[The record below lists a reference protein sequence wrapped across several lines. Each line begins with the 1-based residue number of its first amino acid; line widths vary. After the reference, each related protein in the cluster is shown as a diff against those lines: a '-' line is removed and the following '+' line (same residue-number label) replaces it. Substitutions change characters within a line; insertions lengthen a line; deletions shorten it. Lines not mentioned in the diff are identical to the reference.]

1 VEPDPTLRG
10 VERNALIIC
19 AAMTLAACF
28 VRPWPEVALGVIGG
42 GLLVGFSYWSLKSG
56 VTVMAAAITARSAD
70 SAPAPSTAATP
81 PARSAGKNKK
91 RSAGKN
97 KNLTRELA
105 KLTLRYALLALLAY
119 VMIARLRLHPWGL
132 LAGAS
137 SVVAGVSLQ
146 ALLLITKK

>member
-1 VEPDPTLRG
+1 MEHDPTLRG

-56 VTVMAAAITARSAD
+56 VTVMAATMVAIGAGSPAARSGED
-70 SAPAPSTAATP
+70 TTENPGPEATRP
-81 PARSAGKNKK
+81 RA
-91 RSAGKN
+91 
-97 KNLTRELA
+97 NLRRELA

-119 VMIARLRLHPWGL
+119 VMIARLRLRPIAL

-137 SVVAGVSLQ
+137 SVAAAASIEAVR
-146 ALLLITKK
+146 LLMKKPRA

>member
-1 VEPDPTLRG
+1 MEPDPTLRG
-10 VERNALIIC
+10 VERNALIIW
-19 AAMTLAACF
+19 AAMTAAAGF
-28 VRPWPEVALGVIGG
+28 VRPWPDVMLGVIGG

-56 VTVMAAAITARSAD
+56 VTVMAAAIASQ
-70 SAPAPSTAATP
+70 STAAP
-81 PARSAGKNKK
+81 GAGQN
-91 RSAGKN
+91 RTN
-97 KNLTRELA
+97 IRREVA
-105 KLTLRYALLALLAY
+105 KLALRYALLALLAY